1 MHLSLLWNCWSI
13 RCRWSIACWHCSN
26 YMSILDL
33 TPGFNGLGKDNGKM
47 RWETFNN
54 LRYLSKNEIQI
65 MQVHTITQYKLL
77 AGHLCCFFEQYS
89 ILKQIMYTQT
99 HLCIAIYNSVSVCL
113 KHYVLR
119 MYKLLMHIYIYI
131 YQQMALKHT
140 TQQNRK
146 TRGTIVLNTPICVY
160 HNSRLVHCWSNEH
173 NIELVIVNF
182 MKWKKKQWTYIL
194 VTHYSGVI
202 WVSLN
207 LKSPATHLFIQQ
219 HV

>member
-1 MHLSLLWNCWSI
+1 MHLSLHWNCWSL

-77 AGHLCCFFEQYS
+77 AEHLCCFFEQYS

-99 HLCIAIYNSVSVCL
+99 HLCIAIYNSVNACL

-131 YQQMALKHT
+131 NKWLWN
-140 TQQNRK
+140 TQHSK
-146 TRGTIVLNTPICVY
+146 TGKQEAHSYWTHQYVYIIIQDLYIVEVMNIILN
-160 HNSRLVHCWSNEH
+160 
-173 NIELVIVNF
+173 
-182 MKWKKKQWTYIL
+182 
-194 VTHYSGVI
+194 
-202 WVSLN
+202 
-207 LKSPATHLFIQQ
+207 
-219 HV
+219 